1 MATNDRALF
10 TAELILT
17 EKTDPETPP
26 AGSFTLFPQA
36 DGKLYLKNS
45 NGDIYPVGEARGSF
59 SDVRTSGSALANQV
73 GVWVSRDTLE
83 GFGGL
88 SFNPDGNRLAVGG
101 ILAIGSGSGTSVLQ
115 LGANRIEMRNI
126 GFVDANTATA
136 IKTALNLSFGDISG
150 NLDGSRVTFG
160 GTPDGTK
167 FLRDDRTWQT
177 VTIETFPSG
186 AIMQYAGAAAPSGWL
201 LCQGQALS
209 TAAFPNLF
217 STIGYTYGGSGS
229 TFNLPDLRQRVPVG
243 VGTGFALGATGGAQN
258 HTLTVNEMPAH
269 SHTTA
274 PHTHGVNDPGHNHSL
289 YVWGGTGS
297 DGVVDAISGRN
308 AAIGGEVE
316 GPFVYSETNGAGAQL
331 VQDSTVD
338 VTLQNATVTVNSSGG
353 GQPHNNM
360 QPYLVLNYIIKT

>member
-101 ILAIGSGSGTSVLQ
+101 ILAIGSGSGTPVLQ

-243 VGTGFALGATGGAQN
+243 VGTGFALGATGGTQN

-274 PHTHGVNDPGHNHSL
+274 PHTHGVTEPNNGQGHSHGTVGIYGFKNEGVS
-289 YVWGGTGS
+289 GGGVEPVYTREDGGQQYPEIVSFSQTG
-297 DGVVDAISGRN
+297 I
-308 AAIGGEVE
+308 
-316 GPFVYSETNGAGAQL
+316 
-331 VQDSTVD
+331 
-338 VTLQNATVTVNSSGG
+338 TLQNATVSVNNSGS